1 MEKQSDEK
9 HDDVLAGL
17 KLGSTIAARLLKFSL
32 FLAVVLGLFIVAVR
46 GYQDYKWLQDVYE
59 QANQRTISSSIPV
72 ATEVLLK
79 RDHVLAGVMA
89 RGMLNNRSITR
100 VVLLNAEDGIFFET
114 KRTAGELPASSWTE
128 HLFGGL
134 QTVIFPVRD
143 ADTKSGT
150 TIGEMVVDL
159 NPQVFVSVYKS
170 RLFWSF
176 LTTMFLAVLM
186 AVVFAGMSYFV
197 FSRPLLRLGNYLV
210 KSDPTDDTRPLE
222 MPPYHRYDDEV
233 QLLGSVTIGLF
244 GMIRRQ
250 VGQLRKARDELQ
262 DANINLETRVVQR
275 TEELNEA
282 MQKLEVQALTDPLT
296 SLPNRRA
303 YLSRL
308 EEAIL
313 MWCRRDIPVS
323 IILLDIDRFKGINDT
338 YGHQAGDAVL
348 VKLAQTMQ
356 EAVRAIDL
364 PARMGGEEFA
374 VLLPGEELEGAMM
387 LAERLRLAFEQ
398 AEVEFGGAKLSFTSS
413 FGVSGLPSK
422 DGMTAI
428 NDEVAVQFEALKGRD
443 VSQISKM
450 LYSMAD
456 SALYKA
462 KESGRNRSELADFHE
477 MKEHA
482 NTVSSDN

>member
-1 MEKQSDEK
+1 LGKQSDEK
-9 HDDVLAGL
+9 HGDVLAGM

-32 FLAVVLGLFIVAVR
+32 FLAVILGLFIVAVR
-46 GYQDYKWLQDVYE
+46 GYQDYKWLQDVYQ

-89 RGMLNNRSITR
+89 RGMLNNRSIAR

-114 KRTAGELPASSWTE
+114 KRTAGSLPTSSWTE

-143 ADTKSGT
+143 TDTKLGT

-250 VGQLRKARDELQ
+250 VGQLRKARDELK
-262 DANINLETRVVQR
+262 DANINLEAHVAQR
-275 TEELNEA
+275 TEELNDA
-282 MQKLEVQALTDPLT
+282 MQKLEVQASTDPLT
-296 SLPNRRA
+296 GLPNRRA
-303 YLSRL
+303 YLGRL

-313 MWCRRDIPVS
+313 MWSRRDTPVS
-323 IILLDIDRFKGINDT
+323 TILLDIDRFKGFNDT

-356 EAVRAIDL
+356 NAVRAIDL

-387 LAERLRLAFEQ
+387 LAERLRHAFEQ
-398 AEVEFGGAKLSFTSS
+398 AELQFGGTTLSFTSS

-422 DGMTAI
+422 EGMATI
-428 NDEVAVQFEALKGRD
+428 NDDVAVQFAGLKNRE
-443 VSQISKM
+443 ISEIATA

-462 KESGRNRSELADFHE
+462 KESGRNRCNLSDFHE
-477 MKEHA
+477 LMEHGDTA
-482 NTVSSDN
+482 SADK